1 MYHNVRKGVRI
12 KCALIEAGLYQKD
25 LGAALGMGYTTLNMK
40 IIGERPW
47 SEEEKE
53 RVAKILGK
61 PATELFP
68 DKIEPCASSGDASLN
83 DDNRECVSNTQEEH
97 EGSL

>member
-47 SEEEKE
+47 TEEEKE
-53 RVAKILGK
+53 KVARILGK
-61 PATELFP
+61 PVAELFP
-68 DKIEPCASSGDASLN
+68 ANEPGASTDSSLN
-83 DDNRECVSNTQEEH
+83 GDHKECVSNTQAEDAA
-97 EGSL
+97 

>member
-47 SEEEKE
+47 KEEEKE
-53 RVAKILGK
+53 KVAVILGK
-61 PATELFP
+61 PVAELFP
-68 DKIEPCASSGDASLN
+68 SELGPCASTEDTPLN
-83 DDNRECVSNTQEEH
+83 DDNKECVSNPQEQVA
-97 EGSL
+97 